1 MEQIFRNQ
9 KLNVSVRTVRWENDV
24 LFYAKDIAESLG
36 YADPKKAVQKLVRKQ
51 NKIRL
56 EGLTKGNETFPL
68 LKGHPGT
75 ALLYEP
81 GLYQLIFNSRCKL

>member
-1 MEQIFRNQ
+1 
-9 KLNVSVRTVRWENDV
+9 V

-56 EGLTKGNETFPL
+56 EGLTKGGESPPL
-68 LKGHPGT
+68 VECHPHT
-75 ALLYEP
+75 ILLYEP
-81 GLYQLIFNSRCKL
+81 GLYQLIFNSRLPLAEEFQDWVALGLPLHLLPYAF

>member
-1 MEQIFRNQ
+1 M
-9 KLNVSVRTVRWENDV
+9 

-36 YADPKKAVQKLVRKQ
+36 YAVQKLARKQ

-56 EGLTKGNETFPL
+56 EGLTKGNVSFPL

-75 ALLYEP
+75 ALLYEL